1 MTEKKGKT
9 QEKCDFV
16 HVSGEFELSKLEL
29 SRGSTVGG
37 GIIPPQHHCGDT
49 GCIRQARITTS
60 NKADLN
66 KKKTAV
72 LKMWLISAFQ
82 NSWQY
87 LRYPLDC
94 TLLVIDTIF
103 YL

>member
-1 MTEKKGKT
+1 MTEKKGQT

-16 HVSGEFELSKLEL
+16 YVSGEFELSKLEL
-29 SRGSTVGG
+29 SGLLLLVGYNTSM
-37 GIIPPQHHCGDT
+37 HHCGDT
-49 GCIRQARITTS
+49 GCIRQARVTTS
-60 NKADLN
+60 NKADFN

-82 NSWQY
+82 NNWQY

-94 TLLVIDTIF
+94 TLLLVATIF